1 MPSSAGVEAV
11 ADLAVG
17 AFQTLEGLFSSV
29 PTFIG
34 GQLDKVFTA
43 ALSSDIM
50 SLSSGKSGAVPKA
63 RASLLS
69 TAARKLPAKTLYP
82 AIIRLHASLD
92 GNARAVRLLHPAA
105 TRYRLLTRLV
115 PFQPVLGLLDLLN
128 RALRHG
134 KTPDIVENYRIVF
147 KLFLSVFD
155 LRRVHS
161 ASLDENDIT
170 SIEEN
175 ALGAF
180 VQFILKLNE
189 QLFRPLFLRTY
200 DWAVIE
206 LADETDAQDGLSARR
221 IVLYKIVDR
230 LLAQLRVSSSL
241 NTLVANVPRTDVK
254 PPSSSQSSSPT
265 FRSCSIKQPNCSRRS
280 QRESRTIRPFGPL
293 SLPPSRKHST
303 TMRMVST
310 LIALS
315 MLGSH

>member
-1 MPSSAGVEAV
+1 
-11 ADLAVG
+11 
-17 AFQTLEGLFSSV
+17 
-29 PTFIG
+29 
-34 GQLDKVFTA
+34 
-43 ALSSDIM
+43 
-50 SLSSGKSGAVPKA
+50 
-63 RASLLS
+63 
-69 TAARKLPAKTLYP
+69 
-82 AIIRLHASLD
+82 
-92 GNARAVRLLHPAA
+92 
-105 TRYRLLTRLV
+105 
-115 PFQPVLGLLDLLN
+115 LLN

-206 LADETDAQDGLSARR
+206 LADEADAQDGLSARR

-230 LLAQLRVSSSL
+230 LLAQLRVSSLFSVL
-241 NTLVANVPRTDVK
+241 FIN
-254 PPSSSQSSSPT
+254 
-265 FRSCSIKQPNCSRRS
+265 SIVL
-280 QRESRTIRPFGPL
+280 IRV
-293 SLPPSRKHST
+293 LPPPVDLCPLLLVHARSNDRATRGIRKGRLERFDS
-303 TMRMVST
+303 
-310 LIALS
+310 
-315 MLGSH
+315 LGRCRFGIDESVR